1 MQRCAT
7 VTQVGEGPLK
17 WQFPKLRITLP
28 FQKLV
33 PTVTF
38 LHLISPQSHNIYF
51 ILFSKIVPSM
61 HQWVYWALFNCIRVG
76 PIRLCTTEWKVATS
90 HSLATCEDNETL
102 KQKEPRD
109 SFRVRDKNGSFII
122 DGFMYTATVGISSK
136 CTNFSLPFSFAFFL
150 LPFKTKKQF
159 LNECDQQ
166 HYSSLWTSSLLL
178 SLFFSLSPFFLLR

>member
-7 VTQVGEGPLK
+7 VKQVGCVVVKAHLNGS
-17 WQFPKLRITLP
+17 FPSCVLLCLFRNL
-28 FQKLV
+28 F
-33 PTVTF
+33 
-38 LHLISPQSHNIYF
+38 PQLCVCIYF

-166 HYSSLWTSSLLL
+166 LYSSLWTSSLLL